1 MAKVALL
8 IGVSEYEPGLN
19 ALPAAVHDVEAMRRV
34 LRNSEMGGFA
44 DEDITVLKNPEPQ
57 KVRNAIYNL
66 FANRKRDDLVLFYFS
81 GHGIKDERGKL
92 YLSTRATRK
101 QNGKL
106 VKPSSIPAS
115 VLHESINDSRS
126 QRQVIILDCCFS
138 GAIATGMTAKDDGS
152 IDLQEHLGGR
162 GRAILTSS
170 SSTQYSFEQE
180 GSELS
185 IYTRYLVEG
194 INTGAA
200 DTDGDGQISIDEL
213 HEYAS
218 NKVQEASPAMT
229 PKFYPMEE
237 GYKILLAKSHQDD
250 PKLQYRKEVERRAKD
265 PKGVFSISGL
275 TILELKRKEL
285 KLSQE
290 EATAIQDEVLQ
301 PYREYQHKCYQY
313 EQNLIKQADK
323 QFPFN
328 RIIQKDIKDLQRYLG
343 LRNEDVAD
351 IEKRV
356 LAAKEELINKELNK
370 KSNQKLS
377 DKFTQKIEANN
388 QIIVEID
395 KQSAKNQTAIQV
407 EEPEIEVSD
416 LETSRKNLISRI
428 FNSNKNAIVGII
440 VMIGFGILGL
450 QIFSPRNSL
459 VGKINSDNIINEN
472 NGEINKNPQI
482 KPVSYN
488 IETILNKVPEIKH
501 ASRLRKLRRRI
512 YQKIN
517 QNWQNPQSLNQDLS
531 YRVITAGDGVI
542 LSYLPLNE
550 SAGKYIN
557 QTPINKVIYQSNN
570 QNNQTAINNEPVAQ
584 FRVRFLQGGTL
595 KINPWIGYIYKTP
608 DLLGTQITDTERV
621 KQLKQKLYDNI
632 SNQEDTSIYTRNLKY
647 RIAVT
652 EDGIIADYEPL
663 NAAAFDNFRKTPLPK
678 IFSQIS
684 KSDIVNSIDEKPLA
698 HYQVRFFRNSSR
710 FKVESWEGYRRGAK
724 D

>member
-19 ALPAAVHDVEAMRRV
+19 ALPAAVQDVEAMHRV
-34 LRNSEMGGFA
+34 LHNSEMGGFA
-44 DEDITVLKNPEPQ
+44 DKDITVLKNPQPQ
-57 KVRNAIYNL
+57 QVRNAIYNL
-66 FANRKRDDLVLFYFS
+66 FSNRKRDDLVLFYFS
-81 GHGIKDERGKL
+81 GHGIKDEKGKL

-126 QRQVIILDCCFS
+126 QRQVIILDCCYS

-218 NKVQEASPAMT
+218 EKVRETSPAMT

-250 PKLQYRKEVERRAKD
+250 PKLQYRKEVELRAK
-265 PKGVFSISGL
+265 GNRGAFSVSGL
-275 TILELKRKEL
+275 RILELKRNEL

-290 EATAIQDEVLQ
+290 EANIIQNEVLK
-301 PYREYQHKCYQY
+301 PYREYEHKCYQY
-313 EQNLIKQADK
+313 EQNLIEQAEK

-328 RIIQKDIKDLQRYLG
+328 RIIEKDIKDLQRYLG

-351 IEKRV
+351 IEERV
-356 LAAKEELINKELNK
+356 LASKQELINKQLNK
-370 KSNQKLS
+370 QQPEKVTQKLEVQNQVIIEV
-377 DKFTQKIEANN
+377 DKES
-388 QIIVEID
+388 V
-395 KQSAKNQTAIQV
+395 KNQTALQV
-407 EEPEIEVSD
+407 KEPEIEVPAS
-416 LETSRKNLISRI
+416 ETVDKNLITRI
-428 FNSNKNAIVGII
+428 FKSKRNVITGII
-440 VMIGFGILGL
+440 VVTVFGVLGFGIL
-450 QIFSPRNSL
+450 SPRNYFVSN
-459 VGKINSDNIINEN
+459 INSDGTNEN
-472 NGEINKNPQI
+472 EKINQNPQV
-482 KPVSYN
+482 KSVSYN
-488 IETILNKVPEIKH
+488 IETILDKVPEIKH
-501 ASRLRKLRRRI
+501 ASRLRKLKRRI
-512 YQKIN
+512 DQKIN
-517 QNWQNPQSLNQDLS
+517 QNWQNRQSINQDLS
-531 YRVITAGDGVI
+531 YRVITAGDGAI

-550 SAGKYIN
+550 SAQKYIN
-557 QTPINKVIYQSNN
+557 QTPINKILYQSNN
-570 QNNQTAINNEPVAQ
+570 QTKITNEPVAQ
-584 FRVRFLQGGTL
+584 FRVNFLKSGIV
-595 KINPWIGYIYKTP
+595 KVNPWIGYIYKNP
-608 DLLGTQITDTERV
+608 DLLGTQITDDN
-621 KQLKQKLYDNI
+621 QIQKLEKKLQDNI
-632 SNQEDTSIYTRNLKY
+632 LKNSEDTDIYTRNLKY

-663 NAAAFDNFRKTPLPK
+663 NNHAFDNFRKTPLPK
-678 IFSQIS
+678 IFSQIP
-684 KSDIVNSIDEKPLA
+684 KSEIVNSINEKPLA
-698 HYQVRFFRNSSR
+698 HYQIRFFRNSSNR
-710 FKVESWEGYRRGAK
+710 RLKIEPWQGY
-724 D
+724 

>member
-19 ALPAAVHDVEAMRRV
+19 ALPAAVQDVEAMRRV

-44 DEDITVLKNPEPQ
+44 DEDIKVLKNPEPQ

-152 IDLQEHLGGR
+152 IDLQEQLGGR

-250 PKLQYRKEVERRAKD
+250 PKLQYRKEVELRAKD

-285 KLSQE
+285 NLSQE
-290 EATAIQDEVLQ
+290 EANVIQDEVLK
-301 PYREYQHKCYQY
+301 PYREYEHKCYQY
-313 EQNLIKQADK
+313 EQNLIEQAEK

-351 IEKRV
+351 IETRV
-356 LAAKEELINKELNK
+356 LAPKQELINKQLNK
-370 KSNQKLS
+370 KEPEKS
-377 DKFTQKIEANN
+377 TQKIEVQN
-388 QIIVEID
+388 QVIIEID
-395 KQSAKNQTAIQV
+395 KQSAKNQNQTAVQV
-407 EEPEIEVSD
+407 KEPAIEVPAS
-416 LETSRKNLISRI
+416 ETADENVITRI
-428 FNSNKNAIVGII
+428 FKSKRNIITGTIVVTVFG
-440 VMIGFGILGL
+440 VLGFGML
-450 QIFSPRNSL
+450 SPRNYFVNS
-459 VGKINSDNIINEN
+459 INSDGTNEN
-472 NGEINKNPQI
+472 EEINQNPEIQ
-482 KPVSYN
+482 PVSYN

-501 ASRLRKLRRRI
+501 ASRLRRLKRRI
-512 YQKIN
+512 DQKIN
-517 QNWQNPQSLNQDLS
+517 QNWQNRQSINQDLS
-531 YRVITAGDGVI
+531 YRVITAGDGAI
-542 LSYLPLNE
+542 ISYLPLNE
-550 SAGKYIN
+550 SAKKYIN
-557 QTPINKVIYQSNN
+557 QTPINKILYQSNN
-570 QNNQTAINNEPVAQ
+570 QTHQTKISNEPVAQ

-595 KINPWIGYIYKTP
+595 KVNPWIGYINKTP
-608 DLLGTQITDTERV
+608 ELLGTQITDEN
-621 KQLKQKLYDNI
+621 QMQKLEKKLHDNI
-632 SNQEDTSIYTRNLKY
+632 SKNWEDNHTYSRNLKY

-663 NAAAFDNFRKTPLPK
+663 NNHAFDNFRKTPLPK
-678 IFSQIS
+678 IFSEIS
-684 KSDIVNSIDEKPLA
+684 TSNIVASIDEKPLA
-698 HYQVRFFRNSSR
+698 HYQVRFFRNSSNRR
-710 FKVESWEGYRRGAK
+710 FKIEPWEGYRRGTK

>member
-1 MAKVALL
+1 
-8 IGVSEYEPGLN
+8 
-19 ALPAAVHDVEAMRRV
+19 
-34 LRNSEMGGFA
+34 
-44 DEDITVLKNPEPQ
+44 
-57 KVRNAIYNL
+57 
-66 FANRKRDDLVLFYFS
+66 
-81 GHGIKDERGKL
+81 
-92 YLSTRATRK
+92 
-101 QNGKL
+101 
-106 VKPSSIPAS
+106 IPAS

-152 IDLQEHLGGR
+152 IDLQEHLGGK

-290 EATAIQDEVLQ
+290 EANAIQDEVLQ

-356 LAAKEELINKELNK
+356 LASKQELINKELNK
-370 KSNQKLS
+370 KSNQTLS

-388 QIIVEID
+388 QVIIEID
-395 KQSAKNQTAIQV
+395 KQSAKNQTAVQV
-407 EEPEIEVSD
+407 KEPEIEVPASD
-416 LETSRKNLISRI
+416 YSHKNLITRI
-428 FNSNKNAIVGII
+428 FNSKRNAIAGITL
-440 VMIGFGILGL
+440 MIGFGVLGF
-450 QIFSPRNSL
+450 QIFSPGNSL
-459 VGKINSDNIINEN
+459 VDNINLDNTINEN
-472 NGEINKNPQI
+472 NEKINTNPQV
-482 KPVSYN
+482 KPVSYK

-501 ASRLRKLRRRI
+501 ATRLRKLRRRI
-512 YQKIN
+512 YEQIN
-517 QNWQNPQSLNQDLS
+517 QNWQNRQSLNQNLS
-531 YRVITAGDGVI
+531 YRVITAGDGAI

-550 SAGKYIN
+550 SAQKYIN
-557 QTPINKVIYQSNN
+557 QTPINKLIYQS
-570 QNNQTAINNEPVAQ
+570 NNQTAINNEPVAQ

-632 SNQEDTSIYTRNLKY
+632 SNQENTSIYERNLKY
-647 RIAVT
+647 RVAVT

-678 IFSQIS
+678 IFSEIS
-684 KSDIVNSIDEKPLA
+684 KSNIVTSIDEKPLA
-698 HYQVRFFRNSSR
+698 HYQVRFVRNSSR
-710 FKVESWEGYRRGAK
+710 LRIVPWEGYKRGAK

>member
-19 ALPAAVHDVEAMRRV
+19 ALPAAVQDVEAMRRV
-34 LRNSEMGGFA
+34 LCDPETGGFA
-44 DEDITVLKNPEPQ
+44 DKDIQVLKNPEPQ
-57 KVRNAIYNL
+57 KVRNEIYNL
-66 FANRKRDDLVLFYFS
+66 FANRNREDLVLFYFS

-106 VKPSSIPAS
+106 VKPSSIAAS

-152 IDLQEHLGGR
+152 IDLQEQLGGR

-180 GSELS
+180 DSELS

-250 PKLQYRKEVERRAKD
+250 PKLQYRKEVERRAK
-265 PKGVFSISGL
+265 GNRGAFSVSGL
-275 TILELKRKEL
+275 RILELKRNEL
-285 KLSQE
+285 KLSVE
-290 EATAIQDEVLQ
+290 EANVIQDEVLK
-301 PYREYQHKCYQY
+301 PFRDYEHKCYQY
-313 EQNLIKQADK
+313 EQNLIEQAEK

-328 RIIQKDIKDLQRYLG
+328 KIIQKDIKDLQKYLG
-343 LRNEDVAD
+343 LRNEDVVD
-351 IEKRV
+351 INKRV
-356 LAAKEELINKELNK
+356 LVPKQELINK
-370 KSNQKLS
+370 KSSKV
-377 DKFTQKIEANN
+377 TQQAEVNS
-388 QIIVEID
+388 QITIEID
-395 KQSAKNQTAIQV
+395 KQSAKNQTAVQV
-407 EEPEIEVSD
+407 KEPEIEVS
-416 LETSRKNLISRI
+416 ESENTKKNLITRI
-428 FNSNKNAIVGII
+428 FNSKKNAIAGII
-440 VMIGFGILGL
+440 LMIVFGVLGFQL
-450 QIFSPRNSL
+450 FSSRNSL
-459 VGKINSDNIINEN
+459 VADINSENAINDKQ
-472 NGEINKNPQI
+472 IDKNPQV
-482 KPVSYN
+482 KPVSYK
-488 IETILNKVPEIKH
+488 IETILNQVPEIKH
-501 ASRLRKLRRRI
+501 ASRLRKLKRRVD
-512 YQKIN
+512 QQIN
-517 QNWQNPQSLNQDLS
+517 QNWQNRQSLNQDLS
-531 YRVITAGDGVI
+531 YRVIAAGDGAI
-542 LSYLPLNE
+542 LSYLPLDE
-550 SAGKYIN
+550 SAQKYIS
-557 QTPINKVIYQSNN
+557 QTPINKILYQSNN
-570 QNNQTAINNEPVAQ
+570 QTNKTEINNEPVAQ

-595 KINPWIGYIYKTP
+595 KVNPWIGFIYKTP
-608 DLLGTQITDTERV
+608 ELLGTQITDTEKV

-632 SNQEDTSIYTRNLKY
+632 SKNQEDTSIYERNLKY

-663 NAAAFDNFRKTPLPK
+663 NKAAFDNFRKTPLPK
-678 IFSQIS
+678 ILSQTSESNRI
-684 KSDIVNSIDEKPLA
+684 KSIAEKPLA
-698 HYQVRFFRNSSR
+698 HYQVRFVRNSNRLKIEPWS
-710 FKVESWEGYRRGAK
+710 GYRRGAK

>member
-343 LRNEDVAD
+343 LRNEDVSD

-356 LAAKEELINKELNK
+356 LAPKQELINKELNK

-377 DKFTQKIEANN
+377 DKLTQEIEDNN
-388 QIIVEID
+388 QVIIEID
-395 KQSAKNQTAIQV
+395 KQSAKNQTGVQV
-407 EEPEIEVSD
+407 KEPEIEVPASNY
-416 LETSRKNLISRI
+416 SHKNLITRI
-428 FNSNKNAIVGII
+428 FDSKTNAIAGITL
-440 VMIGFGILGL
+440 MIGFGVLGF
-450 QIFSPRNSL
+450 QIFSPGNSL
-459 VGKINSDNIINEN
+459 VGNINSDNTINEN
-472 NGEINKNPQI
+472 NEKINKNSEI
-482 KPVSYN
+482 KPVSYKV
-488 IETILNKVPEIKH
+488 ETILNKVPEIKH
-501 ASRLRKLRRRI
+501 ATRLRKLRRRI
-512 YQKIN
+512 YQQIN
-517 QNWQNPQSLNQDLS
+517 QNWENRQSINQDLS
-531 YRVITAGDGVI
+531 YRVITAGDGAI

-550 SAGKYIN
+550 SAQKYIN

-570 QNNQTAINNEPVAQ
+570 QTAITNEPVAQ

-608 DLLGTQITDTERV
+608 ELLGTQITDTERV

-632 SNQEDTSIYTRNLKY
+632 SNQEDTSTYERNLKY
-647 RIAVT
+647 RVAVT

-678 IFSQIS
+678 IFSELS
-684 KSDIVNSIDEKPLA
+684 KSNIVNSIDEKPLA
-698 HYQVRFFRNSSR
+698 HYQVRFVRSSSR
-710 FKVESWEGYRRGAK
+710 LRIEPWEGYRRRAK